1 MKVIKLL
8 SIVFF
13 IIGASFIFYF
23 FANEENFFFVE
34 SYVPLFLRQVWL
46 SSLCLKVGLA
56 FVGLGLL
63 FLLIHVIYK
72 KTVAFKLK
80 VEFYKL
86 QGNGDGKAFEIFLTK
101 LFKACGWKVQNPTS
115 STNSSDQ
122 GVDLIL
128 NGKVAVQAKNYARS
142 TGNDA
147 VQEVMAGA
155 TYWKNNGFPS
165 LKRKAVVTTSYF
177 TRQAIDLAKSGK
189 VILKDGKDIEELLN
203 GKLRKKWILR
213 TSKKF

>member
-1 MKVIKLL
+1 MKVVKLL
-8 SIVFF
+8 FIVFF
-13 IIGASFIFYF
+13 TIGASFILFF
-23 FANEENFFFVE
+23 FANEKNFSFVE
-34 SYVPLFLRQVWL
+34 SVPLFLRQVCL
-46 SSLCLKVGLA
+46 FSLCLKVGLV

-63 FLLIHVIYK
+63 FLLVHVIYK
-72 KTVAFKLK
+72 KTVKFKLK
-80 VEFYKL
+80 MEFYKI
-86 QGNGDGKAFEIFLTK
+86 QGNGDGKAFEIFLAR

-155 TYWKNNGFPS
+155 TYWKNNGFPA

-189 VILKDGKDIEELLN
+189 VILKDGRDIEELLN